1 MRHGATG
8 ATRGRTDEEKGA
20 GMPTAHVNGVDIEY
34 VTEGDP
40 ADPALLLVMGLGAQL
55 IAWPEGFVD
64 GLRARGFSVIRY
76 DNRDCGLSTK
86 FEGMPDIVALFGGDS
101 SSAPYR
107 IEDMADDAAALLRH
121 LGRERAHVVGVSM
134 GGMITQ
140 ALAIHHAEQFLT
152 ACSIM
157 STTGD
162 RSVGAPTGEAMSAL
176 LRPVAASREEAIE
189 ASLEGSRVIG
199 SPKYPTAEPSL
210 RERAAAAYDRS
221 YCPEGTARQ
230 LAAILGSPD
239 RTEGLHGVRMPFL
252 VIHGEDD
259 PLVTLSGGQATAA
272 AVPGSKLVTVPGMG
286 HDLPEALWS
295 DLTDAI
301 VANTELAAV

>member
-1 MRHGATG
+1 
-8 ATRGRTDEEKGA
+8 
-20 GMPTAHVNGVDIEY
+20 MPTAHVNGIDIEY

-40 ADPALLLVMGLGAQL
+40 ADPPLLLVMGLGGQL

-64 GLRARGFSVIRY
+64 GLRERGFFVIRY

-86 FEGMPDIVALFGGDS
+86 FEGTPDITPLFGGDT

-107 IEDMADDAAALLRH
+107 IEDMADDAAALLAEF
-121 LGRERAHVVGVSM
+121 GISQAHVVGVSM

-140 ALAIHHAEQFLT
+140 ALVIHHQDYFLT

-162 RSVGAPTGEAMSAL
+162 RSVGAPTPEAIAAL
-176 LRPVAASREEAIE
+176 LRPIATSREEAVE

-199 SPKYPTAEPSL
+199 SPGYPTDEAFLRKRAED
-210 RERAAAAYDRS
+210 AYDRS

-230 LAAILGSPD
+230 LAAVLASPD
-239 RTEGLHGVRMPFL
+239 RTEGLRGVRLPFL
-252 VIHGEDD
+252 VIHGEAD

-272 AVPGSKLVTVPGMG
+272 AVPGSKLITIRGMG
-286 HDLPEALWS
+286 HDLPQALWGEI
-295 DLTDAI
+295 TEAI
-301 VANTELAAV
+301 VTNTELASV